1 VTKTTL
7 VNIYPFDLALL
18 ESVADGLDLRLP
30 NRDAIETLARRLHA
44 HYDEQQPGFFEG
56 VIDAATAV
64 GKTYAMAGALDYL
77 AALGIRNFAV
87 IAPGSTILAK
97 TIDQFTVATARSLV
111 DRMAC
116 QPVIVHSDN
125 FNSPAMAAA
134 LEDPDAVK
142 LFVFTVQALT
152 KPTEKAGRKTHTFR
166 EGLGKGLY
174 AHLQGLDDLI
184 VFADEHHCYGGPK
197 FSAAIRNLDPLA
209 MVGFTATPDE
219 KRLVKEGVPIIFRYP
234 LAAAIADRLVK
245 TPVIVGRKDDRT
257 DERTQLLDG
266 ARLLEAKEK
275 TLAGYCAELQTA
287 PIHALMLVNCRDI
300 DHADTTASFLR
311 SPQFADGRYADAVLV
326 VHSDAKHKEQA
337 LADLDDLDA
346 PDSPYRIVVQVGM
359 LKEGWD
365 CKRVYVIVSLR
376 ASVSEVL
383 TEQTLGRG
391 LRLPFGHYVQERPL
405 LNELDV
411 VAHERYAELL
421 RKSKTLTETFVDHR
435 TWLAD
440 QAPIGARAAVQRPVV
455 EAGGTDL
462 AEMPEEG
469 AVAGA
474 SGTVILSSTEDRL
487 HAAEQQATAADI
499 ELQPLRDIPTI
510 DIPIME
516 VHALPVEFSLKQVT
530 DETPF
535 RELGRKLAVDPDYTL
550 KRTRLEASVST
561 DAITGARETS
571 WRQAAA
577 VDRVAA
583 TDVIDDVQA
592 ARDMVVKAVVE
603 SRYVPSRKGE
613 IYQATR
619 LLDAVV
625 AGAGQMGGAILSSYR
640 DRVVRGMLQLVVEA
654 QRAVPPSA
662 PTNVIVRGQPF
673 APRPRTSRA
682 KTTSDRY
689 GAFSKAVGY
698 TGWTRGMYEQA
709 WFHSKP
715 ERELAN
721 LLDDADQVALWIR
734 LHLGDLPILW
744 NGAQSTYNPDFLVL
758 TTDGDLWIAEVKADN
773 QMTVEEVVAKRKAA
787 LEWVNEV
794 NGAESSAGERW
805 HYLLIAERDLEA
817 VKGDWAALANL
828 TGT

>member
-1 VTKTTL
+1 VTKTTQ
-7 VNIYPFDLALL
+7 VTTYPFDLALL
-18 ESVADGLDLRLP
+18 ESVADGLNLRLP

-44 HYDEQQPGFFEG
+44 HYDERQPGFFEG
-56 VIDAATAV
+56 VIDVATAV

-77 AALGIRNFAV
+77 AAQGVRNFAV
-87 IAPGSTILAK
+87 IAPGSTILDK
-97 TIDQFTVATARSLV
+97 TIAQFTAGTTRSLV
-111 DRMAC
+111 DQMVC
-116 QPVIVHSDN
+116 QPVIVHSGN

-134 LEDPDAVK
+134 LDDPNAVK
-142 LFVFTVQALT
+142 LFIFTVQALT

-166 EGLGKGLY
+166 EGLGSGLY
-174 AHLQGLDDLI
+174 AHLQGLADLI

-197 FSAAIRNLDPLA
+197 FSAAIRNLGPLA
-209 MVGFTATPDE
+209 MVGLTATPDE
-219 KRLVKEGVPIIFRYP
+219 KRLVKEGVPIIYRYP

-275 TLAGYCAELQTA
+275 TLAGYCKETRVA

-300 DHADTTASFLR
+300 GHSEETAVFLR
-311 SPQFADGRYADAVLV
+311 SDQFAGGRYANAVLV
-326 VHSDAKHKEQA
+326 VHSDAKHKERA
-337 LADLDDLDA
+337 LADLDKLDE

-365 CKRVYVIVSLR
+365 CKRVYVIASLR

-391 LRLPFGHYVQERPL
+391 LRLPFGQYVSERPL

-411 VAHERYAELL
+411 LAHERYAELL
-421 RKSKTLTETFVDHR
+421 RRSKTLTEAFVDHR

-440 QAPIGARAAVQRPVV
+440 RAAGWTMEAVVQTPVV
-455 EAGGTDL
+455 DSASTNTAMAAGEEEA
-462 AEMPEEG
+462 
-469 AVAGA
+469 A
-474 SGTVILSSTEDRL
+474 SGTMILSSTEDRL
-487 HAAEQQATAADI
+487 RAAEHQATGSDI
-499 ELQPLRDIPTI
+499 ELEPVTQAPTI
-510 DIPIME
+510 EIPVME
-516 VHALPVEFSLKQVT
+516 VHAVPVEFSLKQVT
-530 DETPF
+530 DEVPF

-550 KRTRLEASVST
+550 KRTRLEALVST

-577 VDRVAA
+577 EDKVAA
-583 TDVIDDVQA
+583 ADVIDDVA
-592 ARDMVVKAVVE
+592 TAREMVIKAVME

-613 IYQATR
+613 IRQANR
-619 LLDAVV
+619 LIDAVLI
-625 AGAGQMGGAILSSYR
+625 GAGQKGDAILSSYR
-640 DRVVRGMLQLVVEA
+640 DRVVRGILQLVVEA
-654 QRAVPPSA
+654 QRVVPRSA
-662 PTNVIVRGQPF
+662 PTNIVVRLEAFG
-673 APRPRTSRA
+673 PRPRISRS

-689 GAFSKAVGY
+689 GAFSKAIGY
-698 TGWTRGMYEQA
+698 TGWTRGRYEQA
-709 WFHSKP
+709 WFDSRP

-721 LLDDADQVALWIR
+721 LLDDADQVAVWIR
-734 LHLGDLPILW
+734 LHTGDLPILW
-744 NGAQSTYNPDFLVL
+744 NGAQNTYNPDFLVL

-773 QMTVEEVVAKRKAA
+773 QMTSEEVFAKRKAA

-794 NGAESSAGERW
+794 NGTCNSVGKLW

-817 VKGDWAALANL
+817 VKGDWVALARL